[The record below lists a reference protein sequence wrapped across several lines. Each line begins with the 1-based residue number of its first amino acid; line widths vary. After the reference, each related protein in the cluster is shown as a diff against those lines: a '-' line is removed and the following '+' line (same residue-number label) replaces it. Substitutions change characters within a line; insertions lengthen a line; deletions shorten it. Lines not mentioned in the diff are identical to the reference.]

1 MYYTYSEVCEV
12 RKSYSTFATV
22 VSSAVLPYSICVDV
36 TVEVY
41 YSIDQFFT
49 IV

>member
-1 MYYTYSEVCEV
+1 VKYVKYEV
-12 RKSYSTFATV
+12 FATV

-36 TVEVY
+36 SVEVY

-49 IV
+49 TV